1 MALARVTRIW
11 FDQPQK
17 DRSKE
22 TQWYVVHLAKF
33 LLVYLIMDQNYNHW
47 ECKNLAILEIV
58 ISCIDRKGEL
68 FFSTFFSWRLF
79 CFTFVTFVLTQAISF
94 SGVISNGA
102 IRRDDGRASR
112 HFEVIAWKPFKFVH
126 IKMAFVSWRLFASH
140 ATFCL
145 VC

>member
-1 MALARVTRIW
+1 MVCCTFGKVPSCIC
-11 FDQPQK
+11 
-17 DRSKE
+17 
-22 TQWYVVHLAKF
+22 
-33 LLVYLIMDQNYNHW
+33 LIMDQNYNHW
-47 ECKNLAILEIV
+47 EYKNLAILEIV

-68 FFSTFFSWRLF
+68 FSTFFVVAFNLF
-79 CFTFVTFVLTQAISF
+79 HLCYLCANASDLF